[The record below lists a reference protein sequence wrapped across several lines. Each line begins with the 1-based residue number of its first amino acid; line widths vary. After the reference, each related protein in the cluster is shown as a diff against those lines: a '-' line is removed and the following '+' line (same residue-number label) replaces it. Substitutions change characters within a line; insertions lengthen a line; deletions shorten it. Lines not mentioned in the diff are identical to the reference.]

1 MIWLRKD
8 EIEVLQSLGKPKALH
23 FVLVFW
29 FRMTHIVDRRV
40 AKLSPGGLIDVL
52 KHAPRGVLESL
63 ISSNPVHDEQ
73 GLESFRSRPV
83 VC

>member
-8 EIEVLQSLGKPKALH
+8 KVEVFQSLGKPKALH
-23 FVLVFW
+23 FVLMFW
-29 FRMTHIVDRRV
+29 FRMTHIVDRRM
-40 AKLSPGGLIDVL
+40 AKLSPGCLINVL
-52 KHAPRGVLESL
+52 KHAPRGVLKSL

-73 GLESFRSRPV
+73 GLESFRSGPV